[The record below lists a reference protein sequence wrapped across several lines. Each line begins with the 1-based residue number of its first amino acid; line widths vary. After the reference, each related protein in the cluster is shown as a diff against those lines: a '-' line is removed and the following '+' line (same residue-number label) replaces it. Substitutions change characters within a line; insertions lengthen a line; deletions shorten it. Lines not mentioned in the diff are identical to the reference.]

1 MIIVSAAKL
10 AVAAPVTGH
19 LLPRT
24 SAPVSVLFC
33 SSAVLNPRVGHA
45 RHGRTFSI
53 YLCPLSGVVCV
64 SCSLDAAAASS
75 PSAMRSAVSTTTAA
89 QYRHSQRLRADVK
102 TQLTASTVT
111 ASSAE
116 PLRQTTTTTTTTV
129 PWRRQQHR
137 QQVNL
142 HAASSCSS
150 SSSQQTVTSALMK
163 QTGLAL
169 DVLATT
175 TNRPTTNSL
184 STTTTTTTS
193 SRPVRP
199 SAACLGE

>member
-1 MIIVSAAKL
+1 MGQ
-10 AVAAPVTGH
+10 PN
-19 LLPRT
+19 PRT
-24 SAPVSVLFC
+24 TLTYTVLFFTR
-33 SSAVLNPRVGHA
+33 PRSDDWLH
-45 RHGRTFSI
+45 HGRTFSI

-75 PSAMRSAVSTTTAA
+75 PSAMRSAVCTTTAA

-184 STTTTTTTS
+184 STTTTTTTTTS